1 MNIVISKHRNQRP
14 VDSFRSRT
22 GMCAARPVSVI
33 TALLFVMLT
42 SGCAVIPFYNDSGSQ
57 SDGGGLND
65 SKGLSATFLQANK
78 AYAAGRL
85 KQARNAYK
93 KVLKSVPR
101 NVLVLHRLGN
111 ISYYLGQHRDAR
123 DYYRRALAEQSNQ
136 PLLYFNIAMVDLTT
150 ARVNLKHYL
159 KLSGKDSEEIREL
172 LAAIDDFADK
182 SAAITK
188 AEDKG
193 EHPAIE
199 DSIGIQNASP

>member
-1 MNIVISKHRNQRP
+1 MNIVISKLRNRRP
-14 VDSFRSRT
+14 INSFRSRA
-22 GMCAARPVSVI
+22 GMRAARPVSVI
-33 TALLFVMLT
+33 TAILFVMLT

-57 SDGGGLND
+57 NDGGGLND
-65 SKGLSATFLQANK
+65 SKGLSATFLEANK
-78 AYAAGRL
+78 TYAAGRYR
-85 KQARNAYK
+85 QARDAYK
-93 KVLKSVPR
+93 TVLKSVPS

-111 ISYYLGQHRDAR
+111 ISYYLGQYRDAR
-123 DYYRRALAEQSNQ
+123 GYYQRALAEQSNQ

-159 KLSGKDSEEIREL
+159 KLSGKDSAAIREL
-172 LAAIDDFADK
+172 LVAIDDFADK

-193 EHPAIE
+193 RQPVTE